1 MEGIIKKVVF
11 GLILLAFLFYVYS
24 DQNAK
29 DVSMDK
35 IKEALVKD
43 EAVAAM
49 EEGTARDVMHYFGI
63 DVNSYEGVIYFK
75 GTEALSV
82 NELLIVKGSSR
93 DAVSPV
99 RDAIDSRVDA
109 QIKTFEG
116 YGPEQVALLNDH
128 IVFQKGNYI
137 FYCTD
142 GQSGRIAE
150 EFRDVI

>member
-1 MEGIIKKVVF
+1 MKGIIKKIVF
-11 GLILLAFLFYVYS
+11 IVILLALLFYVYS

-29 DVSMDK
+29 NVSIDK
-35 IKEALVKD
+35 IKEALIGD

-49 EEGTARDVMHYFGI
+49 EEGTAKDVMHYFGI
-63 DVNSYEGVIYFK
+63 DVNSYEGVIYYK

-82 NELLIVKGSSR
+82 DELLIVKSSSR
-93 DAVSPV
+93 DAVAPV
-99 RDAIDSRVDA
+99 RDAIDQRVES

-137 FYCTD
+137 FYCTSD
-142 GQSGRIAE
+142 HSGRISE
-150 EFRDVI
+150 EFRDAI

>member
-29 DVSMDK
+29 DVS
-35 IKEALVKD
+35 VKD

>member
-1 MEGIIKKVVF
+1 MEGIIKKVIF

-35 IKEALVKD
+35 IKDAMVKD

-116 YGPEQVALLNDH
+116 YGPEQVALLNDY

>member
-1 MEGIIKKVVF
+1 
-11 GLILLAFLFYVYS
+11 
-24 DQNAK
+24 
-29 DVSMDK
+29 MDK
-35 IKEALVKD
+35 IKEALLKD

-49 EEGTARDVMHYFGI
+49 EEGTARDVMHYFGV
-63 DVNSYEGVIYFK
+63 DVNSYEGAVYFK